1 MNVRNGYIKEPDPNA
16 VAEMKVRVQDNLVV
30 VELGTAWFAL
40 GKEQVIKF
48 VQALAECANRLPG

>member
-1 MNVRNGYIKEPDPNA
+1 MNVRNGYIKAPDPNA

-40 GKEQVIKF
+40 GKEQMIKF
-48 VQALAECANRLPG
+48 VQVLAECANRIN